1 MTGPWVSVLMVLG
14 RRTILTLPI
23 VDLKGTPYAMGLTH
37 GRTLTTQIK
46 ANFNAYLQMIQ
57 NSSGLN
63 PDVISILAKKFLP
76 ELERAAPQILEEM
89 QGIADGAG
97 VSMETVLVINARS
110 ELAFPDQLG
119 AECTVIGLSGRR
131 TTSGRVLMAQNWDWI
146 PAVKHTTVFFRIQ
159 PQGLPRILMLAE
171 AGQVGKLG
179 FNETG
184 LGLMLNLLIGKGVCW
199 GVPTHVLLRQV
210 LSAATIEQA
219 TAMIR
224 GAKCAASSHMLL
236 GAAAGNIIGLEVSP
250 AGVAEIGPKDGIVLH
265 TNHFCDA
272 LLSKQDLALDIVPDT
287 TVRLSRATSLCERR
301 EKWDAESIR
310 EVLSDHAN
318 EPSSICRHI
327 DPQKPEH
334 ARMET
339 LVSLIFDLNAKTAW
353 VAHGQPC
360 RSAYDH
366 IAL

>member
-1 MTGPWVSVLMVLG
+1 M
-14 RRTILTLPI
+14 TLPI
-23 VDLKGTPYAMGLTH
+23 IDLKGSPYEMGLTH
-37 GRTLTTQIK
+37 GRALSAQIK
-46 ANFNAYLQMIQ
+46 ANFNAYVQMIQ

-76 ELERAAPQILEEM
+76 ELERAAPKVLEEM
-89 QGIADGAG
+89 EGIAEGAG
-97 VSMETVLVINARS
+97 VSLETVLVINARS
-110 ELAFPDQLG
+110 ELAFPDQLS
-119 AECTVIGLSGRR
+119 AECTVIGLSGSR
-131 TTSGRVLMAQNWDWI
+131 TISGRVLMAQNWDWL
-146 PAVKHTTVFFRIQ
+146 PAVKQTTMLFRIRSPGI
-159 PQGLPRILMLAE
+159 PQILMMAE

-219 TAMIR
+219 AAMIR
-224 GAKCAASSHMLL
+224 GAKCASSSHMLL
-236 GAAAGNIIGLEVSP
+236 GEAAGNIIGLEVSP
-250 AGVAEIGPKDGIVLH
+250 AGFAEIRPKDGILLH

-272 LLSKQDLALDIVPDT
+272 ILAKHDLALDIVPDT
-287 TVRLSRATSLCERR
+287 TVRLSRANSLCESR
-301 EKWDAESIR
+301 EKWDAETIR

-318 EPSSICRHI
+318 GPSSVCRHI

-339 LVSLIFDLNAKTAW
+339 LVSLIFNLDAKTAW

-360 RSAYDH
+360 RSAYDY
-366 IAL
+366 IALLSNNR

>member
-1 MTGPWVSVLMVLG
+1 MVLG

-360 RSAYDH
+360 RSAYEH
-366 IAL
+366 VEL

>member
-360 RSAYDH
+360 RSAYEH
-366 IAL
+366 VEL

>member
-1 MTGPWVSVLMVLG
+1 VIFSSAVSG
-14 RRTILTLPI
+14 RKIILTLPI
-23 VDLKGTPYAMGLTH
+23 IDLKGTPYAMGLTH
-37 GRTLTTQIK
+37 GRALASHIE
-46 ANFNAYLQMIQ
+46 ANFNAYVRMIQ
-57 NSSGLN
+57 NSSGLT
-63 PDVISILAKKFLP
+63 PDAIRIHAKKFLP
-76 ELERAAPQILEEM
+76 EVELAAPQVLEEM

-97 VSMETVLVINARS
+97 VSLETVLVINARS
-110 ELAFPDQLG
+110 ELAFPDQLS
-119 AECTVIGLSGRR
+119 AECTVIGLSGSR
-131 TTSGRVLMAQNWDWI
+131 TISGHVLMAQNWDWI
-146 PAVKHTTVFFRIQ
+146 PAVKHTTVFFRIR
-159 PQGLPRILMLAE
+159 PQGAPRMLMLAE

-179 FNETG
+179 FNEAG

-219 TAMIR
+219 AAMMR

-236 GAAAGNIIGLEVSP
+236 GETSGNIIGLEVSP
-250 AGVAEIGPKDGIVLH
+250 AGVAEIRPTDGIVLH

-272 LLSKQDLALDIVPDT
+272 ILAKQDLALDIVPDT

-301 EKWDAESIR
+301 EKWDAETIR
-310 EVLSDHAN
+310 EVLTDHAN
-318 EPSSICRHI
+318 GPSSICRHI

-339 LVSLIFDLNAKTAW
+339 LVSLIFNLDAKTAW

>member
-1 MTGPWVSVLMVLG
+1 M
-14 RRTILTLPI
+14 TLPI
-23 VDLKGTPYAMGLTH
+23 IDLKGTPYAMGLTH
-37 GRTLTTQIK
+37 GRTLTAQIK

-57 NSSGLN
+57 NSYGLN
-63 PDVISILAKKFLP
+63 PDLVSILAKKFLP
-76 ELERAAPQILEEM
+76 ELERDAPQILEEI

-97 VSMETVLVINARS
+97 VSLETVLVINARS
-110 ELAFPDQLG
+110 ELAFPDQLS

-146 PAVKHTTVFFRIQ
+146 PAVKHTTVFFRIH

-184 LGLMLNLLIGKGVCW
+184 LGLMLNLLIGKGVRW
-199 GVPTHVLLRQV
+199 GIPTHVLLRQV
-210 LSAATIEQA
+210 MSAATIEQA
-219 TAMIR
+219 TAMMR

-236 GAAAGNIIGLEVSP
+236 GEAAGNIIGLEVSP
-250 AGVAEIGPKDGIVLH
+250 AGVAEIRPKDGIVLH

-287 TVRLSRATSLCERR
+287 TVRLSRATALFERR

-318 EPSSICRHI
+318 EPSSICRHV

-360 RSAYDH
+360 RSVYEH
-366 IAL
+366 VAL